1 MNRKAI
7 FLALA
12 VVGMTACRLLAEQ
25 EVTLKSGS
33 TLVGDVT
40 FDGDGVVVQIDD
52 AKQRVPLADVASIAP
67 VDFGKDR
74 QAHRLLLR
82 ALETR
87 LMGGTAKEAVGLLAE
102 ASQLAPDDPQ
112 IAFWYASTLVDSGSG
127 KAAKRVLETHREKI
141 DEAMPDA
148 ADDLASRINR
158 RMVLELFPAE
168 LVARIDKL
176 NAAASL
182 QPIETQMRPVYAAF
196 RVLDQFNDPVEQSAF
211 QIQANGNEEHIEDFG
226 DGYFLFTCSQFRN
239 AGDEPCRLV
248 VGASGLKPETHELRT
263 ASDRVYLAGEFVVHR
278 FGDEDKRAVNVAVV
292 DRDGKPIAGAQLA
305 LQAQNQR
312 NNGRDSAISAASDEV
327 GRASMQAFPGPYLLT
342 VSAEGYNA
350 AMELFELTADAPVGV
365 ERRLTL
371 HRALR
376 ANVRVEWLSTP
387 FQGFPGAI
395 GAGATTSGE
404 ATMPINGPRAAA
416 PYNQDLQWLR
426 PSQVDNRIML
436 QLNLMMFGQMA
447 GMNAPWVK
455 VRAVGEEG
463 DEAERLAQAAK
474 MFKELDLK
482 ELGDSP
488 EGFKPAV
495 AAGGGGNRPNFGPG
509 SLQATA
515 NFGDVF
521 VGKLTGR
528 DMRTGQPAEV
538 TFKAIV
544 ERADE
549 DAANAESP

>member
-1 MNRKAI
+1 MNRKTI
-7 FLALA
+7 ILTLTF
-12 VVGMTACRLLAEQ
+12 VGLSACTLFGEQ
-25 EVTLKSGS
+25 EVTLKSGV
-33 TLVGDVT
+33 TLVGDVS
-40 FDGDGVVVQIDD
+40 FDGDAVVVQIDD
-52 AKQRVPLADVASIAP
+52 AKQRVPLAGVASITP

-74 QAHRLLLR
+74 QANRLLLR

-112 IAFWYASTLVDSGSG
+112 IAFWYASTLVDAGSG
-127 KAAKRVLETHREKI
+127 KAAKRVLESHREKI

-176 NAAASL
+176 NAAAAL

-211 QIQANGNEEHIEDFG
+211 QIQANGNEERIEDFG
-226 DGYFLFTCSQFRN
+226 DGYFLFTCSQHRN
-239 AGDEPCRLV
+239 SGDEPCRLIV
-248 VGASGLKPETHELRT
+248 AASGLKPETHELRT

-278 FGDEDKRAVNVAVV
+278 FGDEDKRAVNVVVV
-292 DRDGKPIAGAQLA
+292 DRDGKPLAGAQLA

-312 NNGRDSAISAASDEV
+312 NNGRDSAISASSDEV

-342 VSAEGYNA
+342 ANADGYNNA
-350 AMELFELTADAPVGV
+350 FEQFELAADVPAGV
-365 ERRLTL
+365 ERRMTL
-371 HRALR
+371 HRALH
-376 ANVRVEWLSTP
+376 ANIRVEWISKP
-387 FQGFPGAI
+387 VQGFPGAP
-395 GAGATTSGE
+395 GGGATTSGE
-404 ATMPINGPRAAA
+404 ATMPINSQRGGA

-436 QLNLMMFGQMA
+436 QMNLMMFGQMA
-447 GMNAPWVK
+447 GMGAPWVK
-455 VRAVGEEG
+455 VRAVGEG
-463 DEAERLAQAAK
+463 DEAERLADAAK
-474 MFKELDLK
+474 VFKDLDLK
-482 ELGDSP
+482 ELDDSP
-488 EGFKPAV
+488 AGFKPAV
-495 AAGGGGNRPNFGPG
+495 AAGGGRNRPNFGPG

-515 NFGDVF
+515 DFGDVF

-544 ERADE
+544 ERSAE
-549 DAANAESP
+549 DGGETP